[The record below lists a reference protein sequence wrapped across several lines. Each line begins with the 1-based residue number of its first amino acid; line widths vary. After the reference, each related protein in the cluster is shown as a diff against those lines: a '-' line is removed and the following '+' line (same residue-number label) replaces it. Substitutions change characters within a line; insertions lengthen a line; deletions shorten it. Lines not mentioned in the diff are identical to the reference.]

1 MKDRIAN
8 FSNSVIHCSRSS
20 EYRSPFGAQKTGSYV
35 DLAIDVYCK
44 VDEVVLC
51 YAYGLYSLSYN
62 ELRCTRKEADG
73 KRWCAR
79 LRMPSEPG
87 LLFYW
92 FCLRSSHEDIEK
104 IVDKEY
110 HDLLYRKFEENR
122 TYLYYVACWEKKDGE
137 GKFAFSAPR
146 VGVHEDKYPHAFQ
159 ITVYDK
165 EFTTPDWMK
174 GAVMYQIFPDR
185 FSRDKDFS
193 FEVMKKSETE
203 RPERVLHEDWYEDVD
218 IYGKEPAGYLAC
230 DFFGG
235 SLKGIAEKAQY
246 LKELNIDVL
255 YLNPICEARSN
266 HRYDTADYMNV
277 DPLLGGIDGYKSF
290 RTTMKE
296 SGILYI
302 LDGVFSHTGADSRY
316 FNKFRRY
323 PGSGAY
329 SAFADG
335 EESRYASWYSFWRHE
350 DGQVDYDSWWG
361 FPDLPNVREDDLS
374 YRDFILG
381 PSGVVSSWLR
391 GGASGIRLD
400 VSDEL
405 PDSFLREMRSCVK
418 SATDGEGLVLG
429 EVWEDPTTKI
439 SYGNYRDFA
448 FGRTHDSVM
457 GYPFRETLLGFL
469 KGDIS
474 AQEWALTMERMR
486 ENYPDEMFFCM
497 MNLISSHDVPR
508 AITVL
513 AGKPDPGDRELQKKT
528 PLTDEEYTKGLALM
542 KLAFFVQMTYPGCPC
557 IYYGDEIGMEGY
569 RDPFNR
575 RTYPWGKETGKQLC
589 QLEEYRKL
597 SHLRREH
604 EVLKNG
610 DVRILYAKDDA
621 LIYERY
627 LDKNGKDHFG
637 RNCQGSNNALC
648 IINRSDRINLL
659 VDFDP
664 VARGISVIRQD
675 LESVTDKGTEEND
688 TALPCARNDQGRMVI
703 APLSYKIIFAEKQ
716 EENYGRVQ

>member
-1 MKDRIAN
+1 MKTSIAN
-8 FSNSVIHCSRSS
+8 FSNSVIHCSRSK
-20 EYRSPFGAQKTGSYV
+20 EYRTPFGAQKTGSYV
-35 DLAIDVYCK
+35 DLAIDVYCH

-62 ELRCTRKEADG
+62 ELRCTKKEADG
-73 KRWCAR
+73 KRWYAR

-92 FCLRSSHEDIEK
+92 FCLRSKNEDIEK

-110 HDLLYRKFEENR
+110 HDFLYRKNEENR
-122 TYLYYVACWEKKDGE
+122 TYLYYVASWEKKDGE

-165 EFTTPDWMK
+165 DFKTPDWMK

-185 FSRDKDFS
+185 FSRDAEFS
-193 FEVMKKSETE
+193 FSKMKETENE
-203 RPERVLHEDWYEDVD
+203 RPERICHEDWYEDVD
-218 IYGKEPAGYLAC
+218 IYGKESTGYLAC
-230 DFFGG
+230 DFYGG
-235 SLKGIAEKAQY
+235 SLKGIAEKVEY
-246 LKELNIDVL
+246 LKSLNVDVL

-277 DPLLGGIDGYKSF
+277 DPLLGGKEGYKSF
-290 RTTMKE
+290 SGTMKE
-296 SGILYI
+296 NGIRYI
-302 LDGVFSHTGADSRY
+302 LDGVFSHTGADSKY
-316 FNKFRRY
+316 FNKFNRY
-323 PGSGAY
+323 PGNGAY
-329 SAFADG
+329 SAFKEG
-335 EESRYASWYSFWRHE
+335 KESPYASWYSFWRHE

-374 YRDFILG
+374 YRDYILG
-381 PSGVVSSWLR
+381 PEGVVTRWLH

-418 SATDGEGLVLG
+418 SATGGEGLVLG
-429 EVWEDPTTKI
+429 EVWEDSTTKI

-448 FGRTHDSVM
+448 FGRTHDTVM
-457 GYPFRETLLGFL
+457 GYPFRDVLLPFL
-469 KGDIS
+469 KGDID
-474 AQEWALTMERMR
+474 ANEWSLSMERMR
-486 ENYPDEMFFCM
+486 ENFPDEMFYCM

-513 AGKPDPGDRELQKKT
+513 AGKPDPGDRQAQKNT
-528 PLTDEEYTKGLALM
+528 PLTEDELEKGMALLR
-542 KLAFFVQMTYPGCPC
+542 LAFFVQMTYPGCPC

-575 RTYPWGKETGKQLC
+575 RTYPWGKETPLQIA

-597 SHLRREH
+597 SALRKEN
-604 EVLKNG
+604 EVFRNG
-610 DVRILYAKDDA
+610 EVRILYAKGDC
-621 LIYERY
+621 LIYSRN
-627 LDKNGKDHFG
+627 LDNEGKDHFG
-637 RNCQGSNNALC
+637 KICQGSSNALC
-648 IINRSDRINLL
+648 ILNRSDRINLL
-659 VDFDP
+659 VDYDPVSGSIAVQEEEISFDP
-664 VARGISVIRQD
+664 KDDEMKDNTEATDVSPASKKIVVAPI
-675 LESVTDKGTEEND
+675 
-688 TALPCARNDQGRMVI
+688 
-703 APLSYKIIFAEKQ
+703 SYKIILGTK
-716 EENYGRVQ
+716 